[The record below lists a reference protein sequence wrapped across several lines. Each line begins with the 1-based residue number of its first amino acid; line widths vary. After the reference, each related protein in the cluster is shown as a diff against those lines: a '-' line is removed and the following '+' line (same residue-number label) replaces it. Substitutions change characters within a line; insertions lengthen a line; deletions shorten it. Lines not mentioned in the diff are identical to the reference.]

1 MRNGKDKKSVPPPLS
16 SKMNV
21 LSGKVVDS
29 AYVIHKA
36 LGPGLL
42 ENVYEICLTHE
53 LKKKGLKV
61 ERQVEIP
68 INYDGIKFDAGF
80 RIDLLVED
88 HLIIELKAA
97 EAILS
102 VHEAQLL
109 TYLKLC
115 QKRLGLLINFNVP
128 ILKEGIKRI
137 IL

>member
-1 MRNGKDKKSVPPPLS
+1 MGNSKDEKSVPAPLS

-21 LSGKVVDS
+21 LSGNVVDS

-42 ENVYEICLTHE
+42 ESVYEICLTHE
-53 LKKKGLKV
+53 LKKKKLKV
-61 ERQVEIP
+61 ERQVEVP
-68 INYDGIKFDAGF
+68 VNYDGIKFDTGF

-88 HLIIELKAA
+88 HLIVELKAV
-97 EAILS
+97 EVILP

-128 ILKEGIKRI
+128 ILKEGIKRV